1 MTTTKQEYQQKI
13 VNSIVFKTK
22 ITDKKTIQ
30 SMNNIALEDVMFYY
44 IDKMDNPTSLQ
55 ECHNQFS
62 WIRKYAMPL
71 IKKKGEHV
79 SYLREIQEK
88 YKEFIKIAEETN
100 ISDFSPEQYDLY
112 ELYLKTIKQYE
123 IIVKMFEDMI
133 IRCSFKI
140 EDICE
145 FYDKHNLSFHDFC
158 QLINMN
164 PIVAKQNI
172 RDEDDD
178 EKEHRHYKYL
188 FGGIE
193 NDRSDDGWK
202 QNKSNDMPLFH
213 LVHKNFILMLNRNKD
228 LKEKVNNKIMDMGF
242 AEHAMVMKEDAEGN
256 KTLEKYYPPLRVV
269 E

>member
-1 MTTTKQEYQQKI
+1 MTKQEYQQKI
-13 VNSIVFKTK
+13 VNRIVFKTK

-30 SMNNIALEDVMFYY
+30 SMNNIVLEDVMFYY
-44 IDKMDNPTSLQ
+44 IDKMDNPTSLM
-55 ECHNQFS
+55 ECHNQFT
-62 WIRKYAMPL
+62 WIRKFAMPL
-71 IKKKGEHV
+71 IKKKSEHS
-79 SYLREIQEK
+79 SYLREIQDK
-88 YKEFIKIAEETN
+88 YKEFIKITRATN

-145 FYDKHNLSFHDFC
+145 FYDKYKLPFNDFC
-158 QLINMN
+158 QLININ
-164 PIVAKQNI
+164 PIIAKQNI
-172 RDEDDD
+172 REEDDD
-178 EKEHRHYKYL
+178 EKEHKHYKYL

-193 NDRSDDGWK
+193 SDRSDDEWK

-213 LVHKNFILMLNRNKD
+213 LVHKNFILMLNRNRD

-242 AEHAMVMKEDAEGN
+242 AEHAMVLKEDENGN

>member
-1 MTTTKQEYQQKI
+1 MTRKQQYQTKI

-30 SMNNIALEDVMFYY
+30 SMNNIALNDVMFYY
-44 IDKMDNPTSLQ
+44 IDKMDNPTDLQ
-55 ECHNQFS
+55 SCHNQFAL
-62 WIRKYAMPL
+62 IRKFAMPL
-71 IKKKGEHV
+71 IKKKGEHS
-79 SYLREIQEK
+79 SYLREIQDK
-88 YKEFIKIAEETN
+88 YKEFIKITGALNT
-100 ISDFSPEQYDLY
+100 SDFTTEQYDLY

-164 PIVAKQNI
+164 PIIAKQNI

-178 EKEHRHYKYL
+178 EKEHKHYKYL

-193 NDRSDDGWK
+193 NDRSDDEWK
-202 QNKSNDMPLFH
+202 QNKSNDMPMFH

-242 AEHAMVMKEDAEGN
+242 AEHAMVMKEDANGN
-256 KTLEKYYPPLRVV
+256 KTFEKYYPPLRVV